1 MTRAFGSRY
10 LEIQAPLLWWLTR
23 PLTLVSLKFRRSF
36 LADQTIFPL
45 FHLAIE
51 QRAYLLGSYILE
63 IKVIYFSSS
72 KVMKHRWRSLHIHVS
87 FMLPYGPLIHRA
99 TVVSS
104 LQQIVG
110 LQPRR
115 WVCSLVTR
123 SLLLRLIFR
132 PTIGVVFWP
141 IYCTSHESNGDLHA
155 QG

>member
-72 KVMKHRWRSLHIHVS
+72 KVMKHRWRSLHMS
-87 FMLPYGPLIHRA
+87 PSCCLIHRA

-104 LQQIVG
+104 LQQIFG

-115 WVCSLVTR
+115 WVCSLVTH